1 MIFFHI
7 PLVETKEAINLYL
20 DNDSNVKYYFGEV
33 NEDVCSSRIRSKL
46 FDEVVNLGSTKAI
59 FYGHDHM
66 NNISL
71 EYKGVRLTYGMSI
84 GYLATPG
91 IEDKTDYRG
100 GTLITLKNDTEISY
114 ENPVITDK
122 LDTTLVNFVDGSV
135 KINGTTA
142 TSSEYNYDS
151 STGTL
156 TVNLASVGESSSSV
170 VTFEV
175 TKKS

>member
-1 MIFFHI
+1 MQELINQVESI
-7 PLVETKEAINLYL
+7 GNYNSISTSVSSNNSVVNLVEGLTLTKEADKTNW
-20 DNDSNVKYYFGEV
+20 V
-33 NEDVCSSRIRSKL
+33 NG
-46 FDEVVNLGSTKAI
+46 N
-59 FYGHDHM
+59 
-66 NNISL
+66 
-71 EYKGVRLTYGMSI
+71 LTY
-84 GYLATPG
+84 T
-91 IEDKTDYRG
+91 
-100 GTLITLKNDTEISY
+100 ITLKNDTEISY

-135 KINGTTA
+135 KINGTTV

-156 TVNLASVGESSSSV
+156 TVNLASVGESSSSI

>member
-1 MIFFHI
+1 MQELINQVESI
-7 PLVETKEAINLYL
+7 GNYNSISTSVSSNNSVVNLVEGLTLTKEADKTNW
-20 DNDSNVKYYFGEV
+20 V
-33 NEDVCSSRIRSKL
+33 NG
-46 FDEVVNLGSTKAI
+46 N
-59 FYGHDHM
+59 
-66 NNISL
+66 
-71 EYKGVRLTYGMSI
+71 LTY
-84 GYLATPG
+84 T
-91 IEDKTDYRG
+91 
-100 GTLITLKNDTEISY
+100 ITLKNDTEISY